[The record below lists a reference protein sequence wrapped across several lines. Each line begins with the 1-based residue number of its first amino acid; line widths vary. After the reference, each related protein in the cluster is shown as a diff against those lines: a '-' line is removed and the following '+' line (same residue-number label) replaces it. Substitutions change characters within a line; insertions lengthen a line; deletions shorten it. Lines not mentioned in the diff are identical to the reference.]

1 VTTALSVLTGALA
14 KNSTKPTGA
23 NALDQAL
30 EKDHDG
36 SILDKVGDFLGNV
49 SAGPGAGI
57 LGHVL
62 GGKQSAVEAA
72 IGQETGLPKSKV
84 SDLLVTVA
92 PLLMGALGK
101 QKQQQGLD
109 AGGIA
114 SLLTGQSQQIQQQA
128 SGGLGGLMSLV
139 GAASSSGM
147 LAKLLDFI
155 RGLFGG
161 KKKES

>member
-1 VTTALSVLTGALA
+1 MTTALSVLTGALA